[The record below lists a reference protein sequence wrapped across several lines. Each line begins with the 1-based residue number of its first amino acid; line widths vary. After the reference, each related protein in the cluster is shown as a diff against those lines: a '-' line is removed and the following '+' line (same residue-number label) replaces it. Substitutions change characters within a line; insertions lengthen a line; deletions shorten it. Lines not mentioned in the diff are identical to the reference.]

1 MPPEL
6 IALGI
11 ASLVVGVAGSVD
23 QRKQAK
29 AGLEIQEEQLATQKA
44 GEQTRLKESRR
55 QQLREE
61 RVRKAQ
67 ILQAAENTGVG
78 GSSGEATAISNLAS
92 RVAGNFAT
100 QTGQGE
106 VANRITELGVQ
117 VGKTSEAGAKAGATS
132 QLGFQV
138 FSTALSFSKPSGK
151 TTTKPQAKPS
161 VAAPSTP
168 KVSSKPGLG
177 RQQLLF

>member
-1 MPPEL
+1 MGIEVA
-6 IALGI
+6 IAAVGL
-11 ASLVVGVAGSVD
+11 AVGVGGAVQ

-29 AGLEIQEEQLATQKA
+29 AGLALQEEQIATQAA
-44 GEQTRLKESRR
+44 GEQVQLRDSRR